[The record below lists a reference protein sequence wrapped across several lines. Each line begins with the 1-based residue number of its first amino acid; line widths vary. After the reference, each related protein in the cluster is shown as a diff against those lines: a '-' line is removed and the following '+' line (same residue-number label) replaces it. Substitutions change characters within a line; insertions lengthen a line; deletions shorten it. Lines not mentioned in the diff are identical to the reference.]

1 MDPEHPVTTLEDELQ
16 TCASWKRKGGRG
28 QRNFARSH
36 GREKLGAAESSAVRV
51 SWNQGTEQEAE
62 GS

>member
-1 MDPEHPVTTLEDELQ
+1 MDPEHHATTMEDEQQ

-36 GREKLGAAESSAVRV
+36 GREKLGATESSAARV
-51 SWNQGTEQEAE
+51 SWNQGAEQEVE